1 MSDVGLDNIRGGV
14 FDCVEREPEEGL
26 TTQFTWQATKDFWQQ
41 EQGILAYLILH
52 GATGKEAYL
61 QLGRECSAFW
71 NLFFLDRDR
80 QGYFFRTTEDG
91 RPVIE
96 GQYGMRGGHAL
107 GYHAFELSYLA
118 HIYTRAFVSG
128 AGDDNFSLYFK
139 ICNLNQRD
147 SINVLP
153 DFMPPGRVRIS
164 RVRANGVDMT
174 EALDPANLN
183 QFQVPTDAM
192 PPDPVNGTV
201 ELVVEFEPHPV

>member
-1 MSDVGLDNIRGGV
+1 
-14 FDCVEREPEEGL
+14 
-26 TTQFTWQATKDFWQQ
+26 
-41 EQGILAYLILH
+41 
-52 GATGKEAYL
+52 
-61 QLGRECSAFW
+61 
-71 NLFFLDRDR
+71 
-80 QGYFFRTTEDG
+80 
-91 RPVIE
+91 
-96 GQYGMRGGHAL
+96 MRGGHAL